1 MKDYI
6 LLDFWADWCQP
17 CKLMN
22 PVLDSI
28 EKEYPDLQIQKINVD
43 EDSVMVDQYNITT
56 VPTYILI
63 KKEDLEIISFANG
76 AMPKYKFIKELGIDN
91 LPQS

>member
-1 MKDYI
+1 
-6 LLDFWADWCQP
+6 
-17 CKLMN
+17 
-22 PVLDSI
+22 
-28 EKEYPDLQIQKINVD
+28 
-43 EDSVMVDQYNITT
+43 MVDQYNITT

-91 LPQS
+91 LSQS

>member
-1 MKDYI
+1 MKDYV
-6 LLDFWADWCQP
+6 LLDFWAEWCQP
-17 CKLMN
+17 CKLMS

-28 EKEYPDLQIQKINVD
+28 KKEYPDLQIQKINVD

-63 KKEDLEIISFANG
+63 KKEDSEIISFANG

-91 LPQS
+91 LP

>member
-1 MKDYI
+1 
-6 LLDFWADWCQP
+6 
-17 CKLMN
+17 MN

-63 KKEDLEIISFANG
+63 KKEDSEIISFANG

-91 LPQS
+91 LP

>member
-1 MKDYI
+1 MKDYV
-6 LLDFWADWCQP
+6 LLDFWAEWCQP
-17 CKLMN
+17 CKLMS

-63 KKEDLEIISFANG
+63 KKEDSEIISFANG

-91 LPQS
+91 LP